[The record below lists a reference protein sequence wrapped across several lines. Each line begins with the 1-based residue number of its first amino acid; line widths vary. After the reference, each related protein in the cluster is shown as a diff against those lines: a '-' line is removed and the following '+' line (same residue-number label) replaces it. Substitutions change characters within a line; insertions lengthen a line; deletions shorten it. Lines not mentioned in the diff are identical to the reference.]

1 MMSKK
6 NNSFDGSSEKPG
18 LAQTESSTLDKSVQE
33 NTPSL
38 KLGDILK
45 KEMKIKGLTI
55 SNLSKDCGISRTTIH
70 NWIQGIGPSSNNIP
84 SLVKL
89 CLYFDISLEY
99 LLFGM
104 EFSRRM
110 STDKNDLDGVVY
122 QGTYE
127 DRGELFSIFV
137 KRLKSPN

>member
-1 MMSKK
+1 MSKK
-6 NNSFDGSSEKPG
+6 NNSFDGGSEKPG
-18 LAQTESSTLDKSVQE
+18 LAQTESSTLGKSIEE
-33 NTPSL
+33 NTPIL

-45 KEMKIKGLTI
+45 KEMKIKSLTI
-55 SNLSKDCGISRTTIH
+55 SNLSKECGISRTTIH

-110 STDKNDLDGVVY
+110 SIDRNDLDGMVY

-127 DRGELFSIFV
+127 DRGELFSIFI
-137 KRLKSPN
+137 KKLKTPN